1 MYREFLMNKWVLS
14 GVAFLILFSFS
25 CYLWYEYETVPY
37 KQEATETAEIARQWK
52 TEKSRT
58 SGLVETVSAQ
68 PDGDSRASTG
78 QPITQTTTNDV
89 VETENR
95 KYPVK
100 TDGKPQVEQNDVSVS
115 PFGFGP
121 YPKVPED
128 YPSKVSWNR
137 HYPDATDEVRRE
149 LELIS
154 RVLVKLWT
162 DGDKNFRGGS
172 TYKGKVYPHY
182 NDTVYVK
189 YKYGMIDGRWTKYG
203 VRAKSG
209 PQVSYNMSDLDNPPP
224 HLRIL
229 DLDSSGFDPY
239 QFLDLP

>member
-1 MYREFLMNKWVLS
+1 MVGEFLTNRWKL
-14 GVAFLILFSFS
+14 GVVGFLILFAGV
-25 CYLWYEYETVPY
+25 CYLWYQHDTAPY
-37 KQEATETAEIARQWK
+37 RQEAAETAVLVHQSE
-52 TEKSRT
+52 TEKLKTTDAADKAAPQSF
-58 SGLVETVSAQ
+58 A
-68 PDGDSRASTG
+68 DSTMSTEK
-78 QPITQTTTNDV
+78 PITQTTTNEV

-203 VRAKSG
+203 IRAKSG